1 MQEQGFEI
9 GRREFFAA
17 AGAGAIAALA
27 FASEAGAAAQSAGE
41 QANRKLVEG
50 FCKGWMAKAYD
61 ADKEMPR
68 FLADDSSVR
77 MEEDK
82 PPLIGAAAVAAA
94 WKGFATSGQ
103 SIDVKILEVFAK
115 GPVVVTSRID
125 TVKAPGK
132 ADQIYKVAGVFI
144 VKGGKI
150 KEWTDFLVS

>member
-1 MQEQGFEI
+1 MQGQGFEI

-27 FASEAGAAAQSAGE
+27 FAGEAGAAEPSAGE
-41 QANRKLVEG
+41 KANRKLVED
-50 FCKGWMAKAYD
+50 FCMGWMAKSYD
-61 ADKEMPR
+61 PDKEMGR
-68 FLADDSSVR
+68 FLANDSSVR

-82 PPLIGAAAVAAA
+82 PPVVGPAAVAAA
-94 WKGFATSGQ
+94 WKGFSTAGQ

-115 GPVVVTSRID
+115 GPVVVTSRVD

-132 ADQIYKVAGVFI
+132 VDQIYKVAGVFI